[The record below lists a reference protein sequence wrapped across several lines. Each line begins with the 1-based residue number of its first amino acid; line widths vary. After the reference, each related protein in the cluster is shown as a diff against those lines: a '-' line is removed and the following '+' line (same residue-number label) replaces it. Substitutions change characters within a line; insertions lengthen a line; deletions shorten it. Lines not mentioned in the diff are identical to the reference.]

1 MKNLLLGV
9 YIAVGTAIR
18 QITKEGA
25 LAMIK
30 IATSTPICAA
40 NDPRGAIVWG
50 ALKAAYAELKAAPV
64 DADGRVDLALSGR
77 VLLACA
83 NVIDPSKKLNLH
95 RAYARAAGL
104 GGVNHLRTSDL
115 LVPRR
120 GGGGGVTAA
129 DIDALDSLLLNEDAP
144 ADDNDA
150 AEASDNEA
158 QE

>member
-1 MKNLLLGV
+1 MKNLIVGV

-18 QITKEGA
+18 QITKEGG
-25 LAMIK
+25 LGMVK

-50 ALKAAYAELKAAPV
+50 SLKAAYAELKSAPV
-64 DADGRVDLALSGR
+64 DADGRVDLGVSGR

-129 DIDALDSLLLNEDAP
+129 DIDALDSLLLNDAP
-144 ADDNDA
+144 AEDNDA
-150 AEASDNEA
+150 EAASDNEA